1 MPPRPAPAPFTTDL
15 LRASLGPALEAPY
28 ARAFGAVPWLT
39 AGTLTWP
46 AAAAADVLA
55 AWHAWTSEQP
65 PCVLS
70 AVRVGGCDVA
80 VDVAVLGDPSG
91 VPAVL
96 APLRALAPAFDSV
109 ATLGPRALR
118 SPAAVESAAVS
129 LPAFP
134 RADELLDAPAGV
146 CLGLRHGASGP
157 VLVGLAAAGER
168 GRAAA
173 AIDQV
178 ARGLEE
184 PVGA

>member
-1 MPPRPAPAPFTTDL
+1 MPPRSAPAPFATDL

-46 AAAAADVLA
+46 AAAADEVLA
-55 AWHAWTSEQP
+55 AWRVWAAG
-65 PCVLS
+65 L
-70 AVRVGGCDVA
+70 AVSTLTAIRVGACDVA
-80 VDVAVLGDPSG
+80 VDVAVLGDPYG

-96 APLRALAPAFDSV
+96 APLRALVPESDSV

-134 RADELLDAPAGV
+134 CADELLDAPAGV

-168 GRAAA
+168 ARGVA
-173 AIDQV
+173 AIDQL

-184 PVGA
+184 PVLS